1 MPTPDDSA
9 LELLERQ
16 GGPFDHPDARAALR
30 AAYPEWREASYGAR
44 MPDGAP
50 VAIALL
56 CDGSRAISL
65 PHNYGGVHAS
75 RRLYGQE
82 IRDLLRAARRRAG
95 AHTIVVRSV
104 TTGAGG
110 EAATHLGG
118 RVTGWTSVVHL
129 DATGDPE
136 SRCAR
141 LARKAIRRARDS
153 GACGRATD
161 DPMGFLA
168 LYRASG
174 ERHWLRYPDVLLRD
188 LARRGRALCFDVR
201 LEGRVVSSIVALRGA
216 SHWTAWLAAQDDEGR
231 AVGGNYLATATMLA
245 HAQSHHVRAVDLGTS
260 FGMPGVALFKRR
272 FGAVDVPL
280 QEFRE
285 ASPRGRAAQRAAVAR
300 ERGARRARH
309 AARQARRRAA
319 MIAGR
324 AGT

>member
-1 MPTPDDSA
+1 MPAQDDSA
-9 LELLERQ
+9 LELLERH

-44 MPDGAP
+44 LPDGALAA
-50 VAIALL
+50 VALL
-56 CDGSRAISL
+56 CDGSRAVSL

-95 AHTIVVRSV
+95 AHTIVVRTV
-104 TTGAGG
+104 IVGAGD
-110 EAATHLGG
+110 ERDAHLGG

-136 SRCAR
+136 TRCAR
-141 LARKAIRRARDS
+141 LARKAIRRAREH
-153 GACGRATD
+153 GAICAPTG
-161 DPMGFLA
+161 DPAGFLE
-168 LYRASG
+168 LYATSA
-174 ERHWLRYPDVLLRD
+174 ERHWLRYPETLVRD

-201 LEGRVVSSIVALRGA
+201 VDARVVSSVVALRGA

-245 HAQSHHVRAVDLGTS
+245 HAQSLHVRAVDLGTS

-285 ASPRGRAAQRAAVAR
+285 ASARGHAAQRAAVAR
-300 ERGARRARH
+300 ERAARRARR
-309 AARQARRRAA
+309 AARQARRHAA
-319 MIAGR
+319 TIAGR